1 MKISSREM
9 VLLWVT
15 GVVALG
21 GVSYMLVDPQL
32 QEWKLLEG
40 KKAELSR
47 QLDNQKR
54 LIAQAPVWDTKLAQQ
69 KKKLPT
75 HPQGKDVTTD
85 LQILIERLAKANS
98 VNLISRDA
106 EKETLRGNMY
116 EVAVN
121 CKWEGNLASL
131 TRFLFDLQKED
142 VILDVSQLT
151 VSPNEKKVL
160 RGGFTVYCSYSRAS
174 PAGGGE
180 KKIEPKGQKNDVR
193 SP

>member
-1 MKISSREM
+1 MKISPREM
-9 VLLWVT
+9 VLLWIT

-21 GVSYMLVDPQL
+21 GLTYLMVEPELK
-32 QEWKLLEG
+32 EWKIIDG
-40 KKAELSR
+40 KKADALR
-47 QLDNQKR
+47 QVGNQKR
-54 LIAQAPVWDTKLAQQ
+54 LIAQSSRWEANLAEL

-85 LQILIERLAKANS
+85 LQILIERLAKANGLT
-98 VNLISRDA
+98 LISREA

-121 CKWEGNLASL
+121 CKWEGKLEAL
-131 TRFLFDLQKED
+131 TRFLFDIQKED

-151 VSPNEKKVL
+151 ISPNEKKVL
-160 RGGFTVYCSYSRAS
+160 RGGFTVYCSYSRL
-174 PAGGGE
+174 PPPGGE
-180 KKIEPKGQKNDVR
+180 KKTESKGTKNDVL

>member
-1 MKISSREM
+1 MKVSPREM
-9 VLLWVT
+9 VLAWVT

-21 GVSYMLVDPQL
+21 GLTYLLVEPEL
-32 QEWKLLEG
+32 KEWKILQD
-40 KKAELSR
+40 KKAEALR
-47 QLDNQKR
+47 QVDNQKR
-54 LIAQAPVWDTKLAQQ
+54 LIDQSARWNAKLGEL

-85 LQILIERLAKANS
+85 LQILIERVAKANGL
-98 VNLISRDA
+98 NLISREA

-121 CKWEGNLASL
+121 CKWEGKLEAL
-131 TRFLFDLQKED
+131 TRFLFDIQKED

-151 VSPNEKKVL
+151 ISPNERRVL
-160 RGGFTVYCSYSRAS
+160 RGGFTVYCSYSRIQ
-174 PAGGGE
+174 PPGGE
-180 KKIEPKGQKNDVR
+180 KKTESRGPKNDAL

>member
-1 MKISSREM
+1 MKVSPREM
-9 VLLWVT
+9 VLLWAT

-21 GVSYMLVDPQL
+21 GLTYLLVDPQL
-32 QEWKLLEG
+32 KEWKIVDDKRSET
-40 KKAELSR
+40 AR
-47 QLDNQKR
+47 QVENQKR
-54 LIAQAPVWDTKLAQQ
+54 LISQAPKWNAKLTEQ

-85 LQILIERLAKANS
+85 LQILIERLARANNL
-98 VNLISRDA
+98 NLISREA

-121 CKWEGNLASL
+121 CKWEGKLEAL

-151 VSPNEKKVL
+151 ISPNEKKVL
-160 RGGFTVYCSYSRAS
+160 RGGFTVYCSYSRI
-174 PAGGGE
+174 PPPGGE
-180 KKIEPKGQKNDVR
+180 KKTESKGNQ
-193 SP
+193 P

>member
-1 MKISSREM
+1 MKVSSREM

-21 GVSYMLVDPQL
+21 GVTYLLVDPQL
-32 QEWKLLEG
+32 REWKVLDDKMSE
-40 KKAELSR
+40 AMR
-47 QLDNQKR
+47 QVENQKR
-54 LIAQAPVWDTKLAQQ
+54 LIAQAPKWDAKLAEQ

-85 LQILIERLAKANS
+85 LQILIERLARANGL
-98 VNLISRDA
+98 NLISREA

-121 CKWEGNLASL
+121 CKWEGKLEAL

-151 VSPNEKKVL
+151 ISPNEKKVL
-160 RGGFTVYCSYSRAS
+160 RGGFTVYCSYSRVP
-174 PAGGGE
+174 PAGGE
-180 KKIEPKGQKNDVR
+180 KKTETKGPKNDTV